1 MNSCYLHNR
10 FCYRYKV
17 PGFIQPCCPP
27 IVSATNQYVSSIGC
41 TSSVI
46 YGESRTNQGVFLL
59 SRQQDKIKIQQ
70 STIIGNTIQNTIKNA
85 DTIAAQIQSQLI
97 QIGQQRYI
105 PYQPYIPPVMPSSVI
120 QLQMASVNVGV
131 PMSVI
136 TMSNCKAN
144 QSITQTQISIPTPT
158 NVIATPNYGSASVSF
173 MTSSGATYYKVT
185 SSPGNISA
193 FGSSSSIVVFGLTNG
208 IYYTFTVIAINS
220 IDKSFPSIASN
231 TIIVGSNPSAPTNII
246 AMPNSGSAS
255 VSFTP
260 SLGATFYTVT
270 SSPGGITTSGS
281 SSPILVMGLTN
292 GIYYTFTATASNS
305 IGTSGSSLASPLVLV
320 NPIPATPTNLAGV
333 PSSGSA
339 YISFTSSLYAVSYT
353 VTSSPGGIT
362 ASGLSSP
369 ILVMGLT
376 NGISY
381 TFTATATNAS
391 GTSGSSLAS
400 PSVLVNPIPAAPTNL
415 VGVPSSGSAYIS
427 FTLSLYALSYTIT
440 SSPDGITVSGS
451 SSPILVM
458 GLTNGIYYT
467 FTSTATN
474 ASGTSLLSL
483 PSPSILVNPVP
494 TTPTNIF
501 ATPNGSGSASISFT
515 QSLIALSYTVTSSPD
530 NIIATGTSSPIIVT
544 GLTNGSIYSF
554 TVTGRNASGISPSS
568 IASPSIL
575 VAPIPAAPANLN
587 ATTGLG
593 PGFVSVAFTPSL
605 YALSYTATS
614 SPDGVTVSGSSSP
627 ILFSGLTIGN
637 SYTFT
642 IVATNATGTSNSSNP
657 SNVVVITNAPPP
669 PSFINPVIDNDIAV
683 INFGLSTGATSYT
696 VISSPGGITASGSS
710 SPINVY
716 GLVSITT
723 YTFSI
728 SASNISGSSNSIY
741 SDLIQFGFLTN

>member
-1 MNSCYLHNR
+1 
-10 FCYRYKV
+10 
-17 PGFIQPCCPP
+17 
-27 IVSATNQYVSSIGC
+27 
-41 TSSVI
+41 
-46 YGESRTNQGVFLL
+46 
-59 SRQQDKIKIQQ
+59 
-70 STIIGNTIQNTIKNA
+70 
-85 DTIAAQIQSQLI
+85 
-97 QIGQQRYI
+97 
-105 PYQPYIPPVMPSSVI
+105 
-120 QLQMASVNVGV
+120 
-131 PMSVI
+131 
-136 TMSNCKAN
+136 
-144 QSITQTQISIPTPT
+144 
-158 NVIATPNYGSASVSF
+158 
-173 MTSSGATYYKVT
+173 
-185 SSPGNISA
+185 
-193 FGSSSSIVVFGLTNG
+193 
-208 IYYTFTVIAINS
+208 
-220 IDKSFPSIASN
+220 
-231 TIIVGSNPSAPTNII
+231 
-246 AMPNSGSAS
+246 
-255 VSFTP
+255 
-260 SLGATFYTVT
+260 
-270 SSPGGITTSGS
+270 
-281 SSPILVMGLTN
+281 
-292 GIYYTFTATASNS
+292 
-305 IGTSGSSLASPLVLV
+305 
-320 NPIPATPTNLAGV
+320 
-333 PSSGSA
+333 
-339 YISFTSSLYAVSYT
+339 
-353 VTSSPGGIT
+353 
-362 ASGLSSP
+362 
-369 ILVMGLT
+369 
-376 NGISY
+376 
-381 TFTATATNAS
+381 
-391 GTSGSSLAS
+391 
-400 PSVLVNPIPAAPTNL
+400 
-415 VGVPSSGSAYIS
+415 
-427 FTLSLYALSYTIT
+427 
-440 SSPDGITVSGS
+440 
-451 SSPILVM
+451 M

-474 ASGTSLLSL
+474 ASGTSLSSL

-530 NIIATGTSSPIIVT
+530 NIIATGISSPIIVT

-554 TVTGRNASGISPSS
+554 TVTGRNASGTSPSS